1 MKLKDKRVLLTGATG
16 GIGRALSLAL
26 VEAGC
31 HLILVGREQ
40 AKLDQLIDDLPHSS
54 NYLSIAAD
62 IGCAEGIK
70 AVDKECQLYI
80 QEGIPIDIVINNA
93 GCNTFDYLTQRT
105 LTSIEQ
111 EIAVNI
117 SAPMQLT
124 KLSLTWL
131 SYPGIILNIGSTFA
145 AIGYP
150 GYATYCATKAALHRF
165 SEAMQRELKD
175 TGRQV
180 LFVAPRATDTD
191 LNDQRVTALNKK
203 LGNSTDSPKAV
214 AKQILKTLQ
223 TEQKVCWIGWPE
235 KLFVR
240 INQLFPSLV
249 ASSIHKQKKHLNKSL
264 SDINE

>member
-16 GIGRALSLAL
+16 GIGRALCLTL

-31 HLILVGREQ
+31 HLILVGRDQ
-40 AKLDQLIDDLPHSS
+40 AKLDQLIDELPQSS

-62 IGCAEGIK
+62 ISCPEGI
-70 AVDKECQLYI
+70 ATIDKECQLYI
-80 QEGIPIDIVINNA
+80 QEGIDIDIVINNA
-93 GCNTFDYLTQRT
+93 GCNTFAYLAQRT
-105 LTSIEQ
+105 PTSIEQ

-117 SAPMQLT
+117 SATIQLT

-131 SYPGIILNIGSTFA
+131 NHPGIILNVGSTFA

-150 GYATYCATKAALHRF
+150 GYATYCATKAAIYRF

-180 LFVAPRATDTD
+180 LFVAPRATDTA
-191 LNDQRVTALNKK
+191 LNDQRMTDLNKK
-203 LGNSTDSPKAV
+203 LGNNTDRPEAV
-214 AKQILKTLQ
+214 ARQILRTLQ
-223 TEQKVCWIGWPE
+223 TEKKAAWIGWPE

-249 ASSIHKQKKHLNKSL
+249 ASSIHKQKKHIDKALTE
-264 SDINE
+264 IN

>member
-1 MKLKDKRVLLTGATG
+1 MKLKNKRVLLTGATG

-31 HLILVGREQ
+31 NLILVGREQ
-40 AKLDQLIDDLPHSS
+40 SKLDQLINDLPQSS

-62 IGCAEGIK
+62 IGCAQGI
-70 AVDKECQLYI
+70 ASVDKECQLYI
-80 QEGIPIDIVINNA
+80 EEGIHIDIVINNA
-93 GCNTFDYLTQRT
+93 GCNTFDYLALRT

-117 SAPMQLT
+117 SAPIQLT

-131 SYPGIILNIGSTFA
+131 SHPGIILNIGSTFA

-175 TGRQV
+175 SGRQV
-180 LFVAPRATDTD
+180 LFVAPRATNTD
-191 LNDQRVTALNKK
+191 LNDRRVTALNKK
-203 LGNSTDSPKAV
+203 LGNSTDSPETV
-214 AKQILKTLQ
+214 AKQVLKTLQ
-223 TEQKVCWIGWPE
+223 TEQKMCWIGWPE

-240 INQLFPSLV
+240 VNQLFPGLV
-249 ASSIHKQKKHLNKSL
+249 AASIHKQKKCINKSL
-264 SDINE
+264 SEIN